1 MFINTRLFKY
11 LPNIIIPSIIVTL
24 KIMFFS
30 AILSIIFGI
39 FLGIVLVITDSDGM
53 NPNKIINSIINKT
66 IDIIRSFPVLILI
79 VALMPLTRIIV
90 GTTIGANAAIFTI
103 TVACTPFAARMTQ
116 NSLQTVDKQV
126 IKMAKSFGL
135 KNWQII
141 LKVMIVEALP
151 TLVSNLTILLIN
163 MLNVTSIAGAVGAGG
178 LGAVALTYGYQRF
191 DDAIMYF
198 VVAILLIFVAIIQG
212 IGNKLYKYLQ

>member
-1 MFINTRLFKY
+1 MFANTRLFKY

-30 AILSIIFGI
+30 AILSITFGV
-39 FLGIVLVITDSDGM
+39 FLGIVLVITDHDGL

-79 VALMPLTRIIV
+79 VALMPITRIIV

-103 TVACTPFAARMTQ
+103 TVACTPFAAKMTQ
-116 NSLQTVDKQV
+116 NSLQTVDNQV

>member
-1 MFINTRLFKY
+1 MFANTRLFKY

-30 AILSIIFGI
+30 AILSITFGV
-39 FLGIVLVITDSDGM
+39 FLGIVLVITDHDGL

-79 VALMPLTRIIV
+79 VALMPITRIIV

-103 TVACTPFAARMTQ
+103 TVACAPFAAKMTQ
-116 NSLQTVDKQV
+116 NSLQTVDNQV

>member
-1 MFINTRLFKY
+1 MFTNTRLFKY

-24 KIMFFS
+24 KILFFS
-30 AILSIIFGI
+30 AILSITFGI
-39 FLGIVLVITDSDGM
+39 FLGIVIVITDHDGL

-126 IKMAKSFGL
+126 VKMAKSLGL

>member
-1 MFINTRLFKY
+1 MFTNTRLFKY

-24 KIMFFS
+24 KIIFFS

-39 FLGIVLVITDSDGM
+39 FLGIVLVITDSDGL